1 MKFSYSLV
9 SFALIAGLGIG
20 TAFAQDAAA
29 GSADDAPAFSD
40 LSHGGK
46 FITRKDIPE
55 DNQRLKQL
63 RSHISENDADH
74 NGKID
79 ETEYKTYLS
88 KDNPLNKKQ

>member
-20 TAFAQDAAA
+20 TALAQDAASDKDA
-29 GSADDAPAFSD
+29 APAFSD
-40 LSHGGK
+40 ISKDGK
-46 FITRKDIPE
+46 FITRGDIPK
-55 DNQRLKQL
+55 DNERLKQL
-63 RSHISENDADH
+63 RTHISENDADH

-79 ETEYKTYLS
+79 EKEYQTYLS